1 MDSIALFF
9 KASKDLGKEGTL
21 LYRIVYNGKTRQIDT
36 GFRIYPEEWSEEK
49 KLLFFQVMTI
59 GTTAISFLSEMIWN
73 Y

>member
-1 MDSIALFF
+1 MV
-9 KASKDLGKEGTL
+9 KLGKL
-21 LYRIVYNGKTRQIDT
+21 IQDFVFIPKNGVK
-36 GFRIYPEEWSEEK
+36 SK